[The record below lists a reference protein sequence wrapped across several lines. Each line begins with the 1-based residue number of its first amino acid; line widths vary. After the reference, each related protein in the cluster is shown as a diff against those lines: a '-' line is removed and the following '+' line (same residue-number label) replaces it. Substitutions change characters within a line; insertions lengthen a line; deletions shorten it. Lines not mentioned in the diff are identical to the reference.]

1 MTEDQAELLLIARD
15 SLKAAQILLRE
26 GYPGFAASRAYYAM
40 FYVAEAFLEG
50 EGLSYSKHSAVIAAF
65 GEKFAHAGRVPTE
78 FHRFLLEAQE
88 SRHDGDYGPRNAVSP
103 QQAQERVRHA
113 GRFLEVATQLIGPI
127 PPDEPN
133 AS

>member
-1 MTEDQAELLLIARD
+1 MDQIELLLKARD
-15 SLKAAQILLRE
+15 SLSAAEILLRE

-65 GEKFAHAGRVPTE
+65 GEKFAHAGIVPTE

-88 SRHDGDYGPRNAVSP
+88 ARHNPRTGATSCFDTANGSRYDSSLFH
-103 QQAQERVRHA
+103 
-113 GRFLEVATQLIGPI
+113 
-127 PPDEPN
+127 
-133 AS
+133 